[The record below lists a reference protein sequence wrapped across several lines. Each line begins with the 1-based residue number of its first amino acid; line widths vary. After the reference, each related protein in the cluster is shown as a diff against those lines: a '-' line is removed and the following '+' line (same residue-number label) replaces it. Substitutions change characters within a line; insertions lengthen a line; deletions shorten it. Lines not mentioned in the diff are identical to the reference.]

1 LTAGRAGEGCYAY
14 GHPGRANRL
23 DGKAVSAMVSSSAQ
37 FPPEREASTGELVK
51 PLSEQ
56 VSMLVR
62 DELKMAGLELTRTG
76 RFASLGMGMSSLGMG
91 MYGASGLVALYAIAC
106 LLAAAIIAIAGEVRP
121 WLAALIVG
129 LGLLV
134 VSAVAALMG
143 RSRMRRATPPVP
155 EQAVEGAKADV
166 GERKGCSGDHNT

>member
-1 LTAGRAGEGCYAY
+1 
-14 GHPGRANRL
+14 
-23 DGKAVSAMVSSSAQ
+23 MVSSSAQ

-51 PLSEQ
+51 QLPEQ
-56 VSMLVR
+56 VSLLVR
-62 DELKMAGLELTRTG
+62 DELKMAGLELTRKG
-76 RFASLGMGMSSLGMG
+76 RFAGLGMG

-106 LLAAAIIAIAGEVRP
+106 VLAAAIIAIAGEIRP

-129 LGLLV
+129 LALFV

-143 RSRMRRATPPVP
+143 RSRMRRATPPMP

-166 GERKGCSGDHNT
+166 EEVKEGMHR

>member
-1 LTAGRAGEGCYAY
+1 
-14 GHPGRANRL
+14 
-23 DGKAVSAMVSSSAQ
+23 MVSSSAQ
-37 FPPEREASTGELVK
+37 FPPEREASTGQLVK
-51 PLSEQ
+51 QLSEQ
-56 VSMLVR
+56 VSLLVR
-62 DELKMAGLELTRTG
+62 DELKMAGLELTRKG
-76 RFASLGMGMSSLGMG
+76 RFAGLGMG

-106 LLAAAIIAIAGEVRP
+106 LLAAAIIAIAGEIRP

-129 LGLLV
+129 LALLV

-166 GERKGCSGDHNT
+166 GEVKEGMHR